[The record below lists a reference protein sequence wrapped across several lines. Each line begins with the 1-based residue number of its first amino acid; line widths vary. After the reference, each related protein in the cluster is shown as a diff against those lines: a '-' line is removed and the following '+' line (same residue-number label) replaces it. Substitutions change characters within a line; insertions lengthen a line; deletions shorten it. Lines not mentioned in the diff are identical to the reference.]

1 MRTKVA
7 TLRTKFPLSKY
18 PHICIICIY
27 LFKVTKE
34 HRQNLAE
41 GAKKKL
47 NECKNNIKKIQNNH
61 VKKVSEDELSDEVCN
76 IVFFYF

>member
-1 MRTKVA
+1 MIV
-7 TLRTKFPLSKY
+7 
-18 PHICIICIY
+18 I
-27 LFKVTKE
+27 FKVTKE

-61 VKKVSEDELSDEVCN
+61 VKKVSEDELSDEV
-76 IVFFYF
+76 VFFYLFLCKEITVLYSLCLE